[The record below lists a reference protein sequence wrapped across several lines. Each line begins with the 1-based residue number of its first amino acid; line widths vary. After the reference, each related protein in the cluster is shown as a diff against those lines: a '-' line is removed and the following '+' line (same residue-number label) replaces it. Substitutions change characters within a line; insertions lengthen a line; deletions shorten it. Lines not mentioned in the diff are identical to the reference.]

1 MIDGTVINNKRN
13 NKALNDYWNFKDVK
27 VFAGSGNGV
36 AAADASYKNL
46 VWENHGMGFSNIWFP
61 VDRPPIVSLVYEYW
75 EGHITSINCDKVDI
89 I

>member
-1 MIDGTVINNKRN
+1 MIDGTEIHTKVQNN
-13 NKALNDYWNFKDVK
+13 YWNFKDVK

-46 VWENHGMGFSNIWFP
+46 VWENHGWGDSNIWLP

-75 EGHITSINCDKVDI
+75 EGLITSVNCDKVDI
-89 I
+89 ICR